1 MQINQPNIIPQVYTN
16 DVTPIL
22 ISIETLLCSGN
33 DFSYHLDNKN
43 GNYKAQTAEFEVNL
57 SEMGKVIAEYK
68 NDLSDSKIKIDSMM
82 RILKENYSDV
92 KHDINKEI
100 NDLECKIMMGFNHRK
115 IQNADLKKCLNE
127 LNNDSVTIKNMTAEL
142 KQRIA
147 ALRLK
152 IHGDE

>member
-1 MQINQPNIIPQVYTN
+1 
-16 DVTPIL
+16 
-22 ISIETLLCSGN
+22 
-33 DFSYHLDNKN
+33 
-43 GNYKAQTAEFEVNL
+43 
-57 SEMGKVIAEYK
+57 MGKVIAEYK

-115 IQNADLKKCLNE
+115 IMNADLKKCLNE